1 MISKTGIHAIRAMVA
16 LAELPHGEYAGAGA
30 IAETIGAP
38 RNYLGKLLQ
47 MFSHEGYVES
57 QKGMGGGFRLAV
69 EPREIS
75 LLDIVDPI
83 DHINRWSGCILG
95 RNQCSEE
102 NPCALHHRW
111 KAVRDQYLKLLEDTS
126 IAELMNNGEVL
137 KQIA

>member
-16 LAELPHGEYAGAGA
+16 LAELPEGEYAGAGT

-47 MFSHEGYVES
+47 MFSHVGFVES

-69 EPREIS
+69 DPSKIS

-95 RNQCSEE
+95 RNQCSDD
-102 NPCALHHRW
+102 NPCALHNRW
-111 KAVRDQYLKLLEDTS
+111 KNVRDQYIRLLEDTS
-126 IAELMNNGEVL
+126 ISELVNNDEVL